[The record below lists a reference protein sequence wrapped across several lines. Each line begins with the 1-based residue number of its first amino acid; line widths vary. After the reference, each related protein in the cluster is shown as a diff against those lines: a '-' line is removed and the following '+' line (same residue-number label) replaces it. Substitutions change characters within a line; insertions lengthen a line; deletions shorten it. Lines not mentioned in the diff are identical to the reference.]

1 MEMNDMQPASTP
13 ESSDRLMTPPTM
25 PVTDAPTNPAATADS
40 AVGPAVSATSTTSAE
55 PVSQGASDYVS
66 RENMSPGGSG
76 GAGNPANP
84 GGPGWPGGPIPPQPG
99 MYAPMPPT
107 GPAVPVMPADPAAA
121 RRYALRRTVSRTGGL
136 ALAYQTIITAVSMV
150 FGLIVGVVASVSM
163 IVRSDVTS
171 VDGMTGGGMADGG
184 VMADAQQ
191 VADLM
196 LRWTGVLSL
205 ASVFVGFLFMLIM
218 RHRMIL
224 TREFW
229 TDAPGDPGAP
239 GMPGASGTSGTPGV
253 HVAMRPAWFLTFLA
267 LIIGVQG
274 VLILAQLVFAALGMP
289 LVSPTSDS
297 LDESAVTVS
306 MWLYIGLIGPV
317 VEEVVFRGVLM
328 RQLKPF
334 GRNFAIVTSALIF
347 ALFHDDVVQGV
358 FAFLCGL
365 VFGFVAMEYSLV
377 WSIALHIVNN
387 AVIGGVL
394 SEFAASFGP
403 TGDAAYAFLL
413 MVVGIGAL
421 IAVWLNHGWGL
432 REYVRINRSEPG
444 TYRSWTSGWFL
455 TFVIINGLITIVSF
469 VSAMAG

>member
-1 MEMNDMQPASTP
+1 MQPASTP
-13 ESSDRLMTPPTM
+13 ESSDRPMTPPTM
-25 PVTDAPTNPAATADS
+25 PVTDAPTNPAAPTDS

-66 RENMSPGGSG
+66 RENMSPDVSG
-76 GAGNPANP
+76 GAGSPANP

-150 FGLIVGVVASVSM
+150 FGLVVGVVASVSM
-163 IVRSDVTS
+163 IVRSGTVS
-171 VDGMTGGGMADGG
+171 MDGMTGGGMADGG
-184 VMADAQQ
+184 MMADAQQ

-205 ASVFVGFLFMLIM
+205 ASVLVGFLFMLIM

-229 TDAPGDPGAP
+229 TDAPGNPGAP
-239 GMPGASGTSGTPGV
+239 GMPGASGMPGVSGASGV

-289 LVSPTSDS
+289 LASPTSDS

-413 MVVGIGAL
+413 MVVGIGGL
-421 IAVWLNHGWGL
+421 IAVWMNHGWGL
-432 REYVRINRSEPG
+432 REYVRVNRSEPG

-455 TFVIINGLITIVSF
+455 VFVIINGLITIVSF

>member
-84 GGPGWPGGPIPPQPG
+84 GGPGWPVGPIPPQPG

-107 GPAVPVMPADPAAA
+107 GPAVPVVPADPAAA
-121 RRYALRRTVSRTGGL
+121 RRYALRRTVSRTAGL
-136 ALAYQTIITAVSMV
+136 ALAYQTIITAASMV
-150 FGLIVGVVASVSM
+150 FGLIVGVVASASM
-163 IVRSDVTS
+163 IVRSGTVS

-184 VMADAQQ
+184 MMADAQQ

-205 ASVFVGFLFMLIM
+205 ASVLVGFLFMLIM

-239 GMPGASGTSGTPGV
+239 GV

-274 VLILAQLVFAALGMP
+274 VLILAQLIFAALGMP

>member
-66 RENMSPGGSG
+66 RENMSPDVSG
-76 GAGNPANP
+76 GAGSPANP

-107 GPAVPVMPADPAAA
+107 GPAVPVVPADPAAA
-121 RRYALRRTVSRTGGL
+121 RRYALRRTVSRTAGL

-150 FGLIVGVVASVSM
+150 FGLVVGVVASVSM
-163 IVRSDVTS
+163 IVRSGTVS
-171 VDGMTGGGMADGG
+171 MDGMTGGGMADGG
-184 VMADAQQ
+184 MMADAQQ

-205 ASVFVGFLFMLIM
+205 ASVLVGFLFMLIM

-239 GMPGASGTSGTPGV
+239 GV

-274 VLILAQLVFAALGMP
+274 VLILAQLIFAALGMP

-317 VEEVVFRGVLM
+317 VEEIVFRGVLM

-413 MVVGIGAL
+413 MVVGIGGL
-421 IAVWLNHGWGL
+421 IAVWMNHGWGL
-432 REYVRINRSEPG
+432 REYVRVNRSEPG

-455 TFVIINGLITIVSF
+455 VFVIINGLITIVSF